1 MLKGTMLD
9 LDDLNKMY
17 VLASRHVVVRAGRDS
32 GGATFATD
40 QSQKKPGAS
49 KNVSDKKS
57 R

>member
-1 MLKGTMLD
+1 MLD